1 MSTTIVEKIYNIN
14 MKFSEIL
21 RLLRKEH
28 KLTYEQLSQKI
39 GYSKAIIGFWEN
51 DQKQPTLSALIA
63 LANFFNV
70 SIDYLAG
77 REDEYGYKLNQD
89 NTYDFEYTQ
98 TKTTIK
104 SKNNTKR

>member
-1 MSTTIVEKIYNIN
+1 
-14 MKFSEIL
+14 MKFNEIL
-21 RLLRKEH
+21 RMLRKEH
-28 KLTYEQLSQKI
+28 KLTYDQLSQKV

-77 REDEYGYKLNQD
+77 REDEYGYKINHN
-89 NTYDFEYTQ
+89 NTYDFEYMHGE
-98 TKTTIK
+98 TKLIQHERRE
-104 SKNNTKR
+104 KR

>member
-1 MSTTIVEKIYNIN
+1 MSTTIVEKFYNIN
-14 MKFSEIL
+14 MKFNEIL

-28 KLTYEQLSQKI
+28 KLTYEQLSQEI

-51 DQKQPTLSALIA
+51 GQKQPTLSALIA

-77 REDEYGYKLNQD
+77 REDEYGYKINQD
-89 NTYDFEYTQ
+89 NTYNFEYIHGE
-98 TKTTIK
+98 TKLVHK
-104 SKNNTKR
+104 EKK